1 MRSPLRL
8 RRPATDADL
17 IARSDSAGFA
27 ELYARHALAIHGWL
41 AQRLP
46 WAASDLTGETF
57 ARALLHR
64 DRFHDDRDGSALPWL
79 LGIAR
84 NLLADTIRYERIETR
99 ARERLGLPVDLASDD
114 DGLIDVEN
122 RLSPTTALKQQLAA
136 LPPGVREALE
146 LRVVDELDY
155 NEIAERL
162 DIPPN
167 AARLRVSRGL
177 RRLAHTVP
185 QEDS

>member
-17 IARSDSAGFA
+17 IARDDSAAFA
-27 ELYARHALAIHGWL
+27 ELYARHALAVHGWL

-57 ARALLHR
+57 ARALLCR
-64 DRFHDDRDGSALPWL
+64 DRFRDGREGSALPWL

-99 ARERLGLPVDLASDD
+99 ARERLGLPVDLAADD
-114 DGLIDVEN
+114 DSLIGVEG
-122 RLSPTTALKQQLAA
+122 RLSPRPALKQQLAA
-136 LPPGVREALE
+136 LSPGVREALE
-146 LRVVDELDY
+146 LRVVEDLDY
-155 NEIAERL
+155 DEIAMRL
-162 DIPPN
+162 AIQPN
-167 AARLRVSRGL
+167 AARLRGSRGL

-185 QEDS
+185 QEDA